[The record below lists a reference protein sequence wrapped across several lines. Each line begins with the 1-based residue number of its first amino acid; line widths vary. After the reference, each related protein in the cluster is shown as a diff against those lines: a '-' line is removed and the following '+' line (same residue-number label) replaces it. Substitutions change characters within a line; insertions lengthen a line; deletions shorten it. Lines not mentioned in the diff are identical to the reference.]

1 MTYFTVESARPR
13 PVQVGL
19 IGAGWMGAY
28 HARSLAEKIPG
39 AALAAIA
46 DPAVEPATKLA
57 AELGVSN
64 VTTDPA
70 DLLADPDI
78 DAVVIAGPARFHAQ
92 LSIDAARAGK
102 HVFCEKPGALT
113 LEELAQVEEAVA
125 AAGVHWQIGFNRRY
139 AADFLASRRD
149 IEAGTVGTPQLLR
162 SVTRDPG
169 NGSIPHAA
177 RIPQWTIFLETLIH
191 DFDAL
196 NWYNP
201 TAEPVSVH
209 VTADALVEPSFKDA
223 GFLDTAVVTVRY
235 SNGAIAVAEANF
247 SALYGYDVRGE
258 VYGSAGMVQAG
269 RATETAAVRYGADG
283 LSAQTPRLNIE
294 LFADAYRD
302 ELADFAEHVR
312 SRRDGEAAPDAG
324 IPLTPGLPDA
334 RRALAIALACIESA
348 QSGSTVAVAGAT
360 TQTALHA

>member
-1 MTYFTVESARPR
+1 MPYFTVESARPR
-13 PVQVGL
+13 PVRIGL

-39 AALAAIA
+39 ATLAAIA
-46 DPAVEPATKLA
+46 DPAIEPATKLA

-64 VTTDPA
+64 LTTDPA
-70 DLLADPDI
+70 DLFADPEI

-113 LEELAQVEEAVA
+113 FEELARVEEAVA
-125 AAGVHWQIGFNRRY
+125 DAGVHWQIGFNRRY
-139 AADFLASRRD
+139 AADFLTARRD

-162 SVTRDPG
+162 SLTRDPG

-201 TAEPVSVH
+201 GAEPVSVH

-258 VYGSAGMVQAG
+258 VFGSAGMVQAG
-269 RATETAAVRYGADG
+269 RATDTAAVRYGTDG

-302 ELADFAEHVR
+302 ELTDFAEHVR
-312 SRRDGEAAPDAG
+312 CRRHGDNHPDAG
-324 IPLTPGLPDA
+324 VPLTPGLQDA
-334 RRALAIALACIESA
+334 RRALAVALACIEST
-348 QSGSTVAVAGAT
+348 QSGSTVTVSGS
-360 TQTALHA
+360 TAPAALSA